1 MSTDVWKLPAQLE
14 TQVSYDREGMV
25 WIQQRNQSGDVDL
38 VAIHH
43 AHISELIQALADAQ
57 GKAVSDVMCREAV
70 VTGREAVEL
79 DRAITSILSSAKASR

>member
-25 WIQQRNQSGDVDL
+25 WIQQRNQGGDVDL
-38 VAIHH
+38 VGIHH

-70 VTGREAVEL
+70 GL
-79 DRAITSILSSAKASR
+79 DPVFSSIHSSAKASR